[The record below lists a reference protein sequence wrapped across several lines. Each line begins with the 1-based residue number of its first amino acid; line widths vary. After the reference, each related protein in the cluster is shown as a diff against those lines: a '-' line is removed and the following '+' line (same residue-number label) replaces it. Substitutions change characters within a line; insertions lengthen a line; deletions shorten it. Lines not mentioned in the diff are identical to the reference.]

1 MNAIVSRMFQAQYV
15 DSVVTVVEMYG
26 VVLNSN
32 FRFSKVILEQL
43 SHAFGFL

>member
-26 VVLNSN
+26 V
-32 FRFSKVILEQL
+32 
-43 SHAFGFL
+43 AFQIQYSGFLIAT